1 MIVRKVDQLKP
12 IHWNN
17 TVLFCGIIATMYLIA
32 LLFLLVFDALREGS
46 TSYITD
52 VFGTPVQYIEY
63 LPFTS
68 LMFLFVLVFGALR
81 EVKPQR

>member
-17 TVLFCGIIATMYLIA
+17 TVLFGGTIATMYLIA

-52 VFGTPVQYIEY
+52 VFI
-63 LPFTS
+63 S
-68 LMFLFVLVFGALR
+68 LMILFYIGIRCTL
-81 EVKPQR
+81 

>member
-1 MIVRKVDQLKP
+1 MKKKNGRIIVRKVNQLKQ

-17 TVLFCGIIATMYLIA
+17 MVLFGGIMGIMYLIA

-52 VFGTPVQYIEY
+52 VFGKPVQYIEY
-63 LPFTS
+63 LPFGEIET
-68 LMFLFVLVFGALR
+68 
-81 EVKPQR
+81 

>member
-1 MIVRKVDQLKP
+1 
-12 IHWNN
+12 
-17 TVLFCGIIATMYLIA
+17 MYLIA